1 MAAMAAVAIDDL
13 AKVMGGKRLF
23 RFGVGN
29 DRDFRRSVEAG
40 LPYASLEAV
49 MTRFGFT
56 RAELS
61 AVLRLPSRTMA
72 RRRREGR
79 LDADESDRLLRLARI
94 ASEAARILG
103 TADTAAGWLRDENRA
118 LGYEIPLDL
127 LRTDVGARQVEQI
140 LGRIEY
146 GVFS

>member
-13 AKVMGGKRLF
+13 AKVLGGKRQF

-56 RAELS
+56 RPEMS
-61 AVLRLPSRTMA
+61 GVLRLPPRTMA
-72 RRRREGR
+72 RRKREAR
-79 LDADESDRLLRLARI
+79 LNADESDRLLRLARI
-94 ASEAARILG
+94 GAEAARILG
-103 TADTAAGWLRDENRA
+103 DEGNAVGWLRDPNRA
-118 LGYEIPLDL
+118 LGYEIPLGL
-127 LRTDVGARQVEQI
+127 LQTDIGARQVEQI
-140 LGRIEY
+140 LGRIEH